1 MRIRKGITMKAK
13 RSIRYISGRIWWIGM
28 AVLLLLLLLTATQAM
43 LFMRGQTPVWSVLLM
58 GFALAAYLSA
68 AVFWISKPYVSYTS
82 RAQIQ

>member
-43 LFMRGQTPVWSVLLM
+43 LFMLRPGHGVECASDGDLRWLL
-58 GFALAAYLSA
+58 
-68 AVFWISKPYVSYTS
+68 IVSS
-82 RAQIQ
+82 CFLDQ